1 MTLILDYGVGNL
13 QSVQNALRALGEE
26 SGVSADPQALRQADR
41 VVLPGVGAF
50 KPARSRLMPFDS
62 ALHEFVESGRP
73 LLGLCL
79 GMQLLFTKSHED
91 GESEGLSLFVGE
103 VLPLPTEAE
112 GRPVR
117 VPHIG
122 WTPLEGV
129 RGPLFEGLKDGDCVY
144 FAHSYAVLDCEACA
158 ARATHGTTFCA
169 AVSREN
175 VHATQF
181 HPEKSGAVGLQ
192 ILENFLKC

>member
-13 QSVQNALRALGEE
+13 QSVQNALKALGEP
-26 SGVSADPQALRQADR
+26 SSVSADPESLRHADR
-41 VVLPGVGAF
+41 AILPGVGAF
-50 KPARSRLMPFDS
+50 SPARRWLKPFDE
-62 ALHEFVESGRP
+62 ALRQFVAAGRP

-79 GMQLLFTKSHED
+79 GMQLMFSKSFED
-91 GESEGLSLFVGE
+91 GVTDGLGLFVGE

-112 GRPVR
+112 GRAVR

-122 WTPLEGV
+122 WTPLEGP
-129 RGPLFEGLKDGDCVY
+129 RGPLFDGVKEGDCVY
-144 FAHSYAVLDCEACA
+144 FAHSYAVFESDACV
-158 ARATHGTTFCA
+158 ARATHGATFCA
-169 AVSREN
+169 AVSRDN

-181 HPEKSGAVGLQ
+181 HPEKSGMVGLR

>member
-13 QSVQNALRALGEE
+13 QSVQNALIALGEP
-26 SGVSADPQALRQADR
+26 SSVSANPESLHDADR
-41 VVLPGVGAF
+41 AILPGVGAF
-50 KPARSRLMPFDS
+50 GPARRQLKPFDA
-62 ALHEFVESGRP
+62 ALQEFVAAGKP

-79 GMQLLFTKSHED
+79 GMQLMFKKSFED
-91 GESEGLSLFVGE
+91 GETEGLGLFAGE

-122 WTPLEGV
+122 WTPLEGL
-129 RGPLFEGLKDGDCVY
+129 RGPLFDGVREGDCVY
-144 FAHSYAVLDCEACA
+144 FAHSYAVFDCDACA
-158 ARATHGTTFCA
+158 ARATHGATFCA

-181 HPEKSGAVGLQ
+181 HPEKSGAVGLK